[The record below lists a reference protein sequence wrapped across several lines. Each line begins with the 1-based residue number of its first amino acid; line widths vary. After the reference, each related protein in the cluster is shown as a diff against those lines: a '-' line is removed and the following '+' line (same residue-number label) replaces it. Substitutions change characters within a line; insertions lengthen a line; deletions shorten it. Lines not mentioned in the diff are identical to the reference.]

1 MRPGLPLVFALL
13 ALQIAPAHQG
23 ESSRRLEE
31 ILQIEDRRAPEES
44 DITRLR
50 EALAHRDST
59 VIRLAAR
66 ALGRLERPEL
76 AAHLFPLL
84 PSPLPAVR
92 STAAE
97 GIAQAAQGLRGDSS
111 STRGAA
117 WTPILAALSERLREE
132 SDPEVRGVLAL
143 SLGRLPYADSM
154 EIASVRRAL
163 IDLCSGVRSASESN
177 TRFCRGAESLVRGSW
192 RRMPL
197 EEEERHGLRAVVRL
211 ARAAAPRRH
220 ALGALVVAQSADD
233 STLTIAIRD
242 SDPELRRLALTGV
255 RRLEGSWENHPV
267 LTRGL
272 RDKVPAVRLEALR
285 ALFRAAATRGCG
297 RLVRATRDSVLSV
310 RLMAIDLLG
319 GCGGDSAA
327 VEALERAAAGPQP
340 SAISHQPSAISHQQ
354 PAVQSPSRP
363 AVHAFSHA
371 LLSLARASPV
381 RVRPLIPRAATSAS
395 WQLRMYAARAATAA
409 RDSATLMLLAED
421 TSPNVREAAITGL
434 KSAVGHA
441 ADPVY
446 RHALGATD
454 YQLVLGAASALAGT
468 PDAASA
474 ATALLVAL
482 DRISGE
488 RALTSRDP
496 RIAILV
502 RLRETGTPALAAR
515 LMPYLE
521 DFDPA
526 VADSAAALLS
536 SWTGQ
541 QWRSRARP
549 LPVDPVTLEEVQAL
563 RGKRLVFSMSGGGQ
577 FEVELLV
584 DEAPLTVARIA
595 RLVRRRY
602 YDGLTFHRVAPNFV
616 IQGGS
621 PGANEYSGTPSFMRD
636 ELGAVTHSRGTLG
649 ASTRGRDTGDGQ
661 IFINLRDNP
670 RLDYEYT
677 VWGRVV
683 RGLGAVDAVQEG
695 DGIRRVEIRSR

>member
-13 ALQIAPAHQG
+13 ALQAAPARQG
-23 ESSRRLEE
+23 ESSVWLEE
-31 ILQIEDRRAPEES
+31 ILQIEDRRAPEER
-44 DITRLR
+44 DLTRLR
-50 EALAHRDST
+50 EALAHRDSM
-59 VIRLAAR
+59 VVRRAAR

-76 AAHLFPLL
+76 ASLLFPLL
-84 PSPLPAVR
+84 RSPLPAGP

-132 SDPEVRGVLAL
+132 SDPEVRGMLAL
-143 SLGRLPYADSM
+143 SLGRLPFSDSS
-154 EIASVRRAL
+154 EIAPVRRAL
-163 IDLCSGVRSASESN
+163 IDLCSGVRSGNETN
-177 TRFCRGAESLVRGSW
+177 IRFCRGAESLVRGSW
-192 RRMPL
+192 RRMAL
-197 EEEERHGLRAVVRL
+197 EEEERNGLRAVVRL
-211 ARAAAPRRH
+211 ARAPAPRRH

-233 STLTIAIRD
+233 STLTLAIRD
-242 SDPELRRLALTGV
+242 PDAELRRLALTGV
-255 RRLEGSWENHPV
+255 RRLEGSWESHPV
-267 LTRGL
+267 LTWGL
-272 RDKVPAVRLEALR
+272 KDKDAAVRLEALR
-285 ALFRAAATRGCG
+285 ALSRAAGPRGCG
-297 RLVRATRDSVLSV
+297 RLVSATRDSVLRV

-319 GCGGDSAA
+319 GCGTDSGA
-327 VEALERAAAGPQP
+327 VERLASLASLQP
-340 SAISHQPSAISHQQ
+340 SAFSHQPSA
-354 PAVQSPSRP
+354 PSRP
-363 AVHAFSHA
+363 AIQPSSRPTVHALVSLSRAAPTRA
-371 LLSLARASPV
+371 L
-381 RVRPLIPRAATSAS
+381 PLIPHAATSAS
-395 WQLRMYAARAATAA
+395 WQTRMYAARAAAAA

-434 KSAVGHA
+434 GSAVGHA

-446 RHALGATD
+446 RHALGAND
-454 YQLVLGAASALAGT
+454 YQLVLAAAAALAGT
-468 PDAASA
+468 PEAAAA
-474 ATALLVAL
+474 ATALLAAL

-496 RIAILV
+496 RIAMLV
-502 RLRETGTPALAAR
+502 RLRETGSPALAAR

-521 DFDPA
+521 DFDSV

-541 QWRSRARP
+541 RWPPRARP

-563 RGKRLVFSMSGGGQ
+563 RGKRMVFSMSGGGQ

-621 PGANEYSGTPSFMRD
+621 PGANEYSGIPSFMRD
-636 ELGAVTHSRGTLG
+636 ELGAVTHARGTLG
-649 ASTRGRDTGDGQ
+649 VSTRGRDTGDGQ
-661 IFINLRDNP
+661 IFVNLRDNP

-683 RGLGAVDAVQEG
+683 RGLGVVDGVPEG